1 MSIFRK
7 SKKEK
12 KEPVC
17 ACQCNG
23 SNSEK
28 SKFQESGNSCYN
40 NLQDN
45 IYSIKVLGTGCASC
59 HQQYENTKKAVKNM
73 GLNIK
78 VEYITDMRK
87 IMKYGVMSMPAIVVN
102 KKVVSIGKVLK
113 AAEIEKLFHK
123 LAL

>member
-1 MSIFRK
+1 MSIFKK

-28 SKFQESGNSCYN
+28 SKFQESVNSCYN

-45 IYSIKVLGTGCASC
+45 IYSIKVLGAGCASC
-59 HQQYENTKKAVKNM
+59 HKMYENAQEAVRNT
-73 GLNIK
+73 GLNIE
-78 VEYITDMRK
+78 VEYITDMQK
-87 IMKYGVMSMPAIVVN
+87 VMEYGVMSIPSLVLN
-102 KKVVSIGKVLK
+102 DKVVSTGKVLK
-113 AAEIEKLFHK
+113 VNDIENILSK
-123 LAL
+123 